1 MIFMPRPDRSA
12 PQGFS
17 QPPQSYNQPPQ
28 ANMQRPSPPQQ
39 QVPIQGT
46 PLQGG
51 GIREDIRA
59 LNSSIL
65 LVTQKMKFL
74 VRNEKILGRNLVV
87 LNKKI
92 KNIED
97 KLALAPQAQA
107 AAGSVSSEEIDS
119 LKQKIILL
127 EAQIEDMRSRTA
139 TTESLKELKYVI
151 DSINP
156 LEFATLTQVRELID
170 KRLKEKGTQ

>member
-1 MIFMPRPDRSA
+1 MIFMPRPDRITQQNAQNYSQA
-12 PQGFS
+12 PQG
-17 QPPQSYNQPPQ
+17 
-28 ANMQRPSPPQQ
+28 NMQRQAPPQQ
-39 QVPIQGT
+39 NSPIQGT
-46 PLQGG
+46 SLQGG

-97 KLALAPQAQA
+97 KLSLTPQSQAQA
-107 AAGSVSSEEIDS
+107 SLVSNEEVEL
-119 LKQKIILL
+119 LKQKVTLL

-156 LEFATLTQVRELID
+156 LEFATLSQVRELID
-170 KRLKEKGTQ
+170 KRLKEKQIP

>member
-1 MIFMPRPDRSA
+1 MIFMPRPDRITQQTAQGYSQS
-12 PQGFS
+12 PQN
-17 QPPQSYNQPPQ
+17 YNQPS
-28 ANMQRPSPPQQ
+28 QRGAPMQQ
-39 QVPIQGT
+39 QAPIQGT
-46 PLQGG
+46 PMQGG

-97 KLALAPQAQA
+97 KLTLTPQSQ
-107 AAGSVSSEEIDS
+107 SNSSNVSSEEVES
-119 LKQKIILL
+119 LKQKITLL

-139 TTESLKELKYVI
+139 TTEALKELKYVI

-156 LEFATLTQVRELID
+156 LEFATLSQVRELID
-170 KRLKEKGTQ
+170 KRLKENKTQ

>member
-1 MIFMPRPDRSA
+1 MIFMPRPERITQQTA
-12 PQGFS
+12 QGYT
-17 QPPQSYNQPPQ
+17 QPPQNYNQPPQ
-28 ANMQRPSPPQQ
+28 RPAPVQQ
-39 QVPIQGT
+39 QAPIQGT
-46 PLQGG
+46 PMQGG
-51 GIREDIRA
+51 GVREDIRA

-92 KNIED
+92 KNLED
-97 KLALAPQAQA
+97 KLNLTPQSQSSSS
-107 AAGSVSSEEIDS
+107 SVSSEEIDS
-119 LKQKIILL
+119 LKQKIALL

-156 LEFATLTQVRELID
+156 LEFATLSQVRELID

>member
-1 MIFMPRPDRSA
+1 MQGAPVQSA
-12 PQGFS
+12 PVQG
-17 QPPQSYNQPPQ
+17 
-28 ANMQRPSPPQQ
+28 NMMQ
-39 QVPIQGT
+39 
-46 PLQGG
+46 G

-65 LVTQKMKFL
+65 LITQKIKYL

-92 KNIED
+92 KTLED
-97 KLALAPQAQA
+97 KVVNAPQNTV
-107 AAGSVSSEEIDS
+107 GSGASSEEMDA
-119 LKQKIILL
+119 LRQKVALL

-139 TTESLKELKYVI
+139 TVEQVKELKYVI

-156 LEFATLTQVRELID
+156 LEFSTLSQVRELID
-170 KRLKEKGTQ
+170 KKMREKQ

>member
-1 MIFMPRPDRSA
+1 MIFMPRPDRTA
-12 PQGFS
+12 PQAPSNYPRPAQGA
-17 QPPQSYNQPPQ
+17 P
-28 ANMQRPSPPQQ
+28 MQRPMPQPPLQQ
-39 QVPIQGT
+39 QGMPSA
-46 PLQGG
+46 GG
-51 GIREDIRA
+51 VREDIRA

-65 LVTQKMKFL
+65 MVTQKMKFL

-92 KNIED
+92 KNLED
-97 KLALAPQAQA
+97 KLSLAPKAEGDASTASGQE
-107 AAGSVSSEEIDS
+107 VES
-119 LKQKIILL
+119 LKQKVSLL

-156 LEFATLTQVRELID
+156 LEFATLSQVRDLID
-170 KRLKEKGTQ
+170 KKLKDKPIQ

>member
-1 MIFMPRPDRSA
+1 MPRPDRSSQQTS
-12 PQGFS
+12 QGFS
-17 QPPQSYNQPPQ
+17 QPPQNYNQPPQ
-28 ANMQRPSPPQQ
+28 RRPPVQQ
-39 QVPIQGT
+39 QAPIQGT
-46 PLQGG
+46 PMQGG

-65 LVTQKMKFL
+65 LVTQKMKYL

-92 KNIED
+92 KNLED
-97 KLALAPQAQA
+97 KLNLTPQSQDSS
-107 AAGSVSSEEIDS
+107 GSISSEEVDL
-119 LKQKIILL
+119 LKQKITLL
-127 EAQIEDMRSRTA
+127 EAQLEDLRSRTA

-156 LEFATLTQVRELID
+156 LEFATLSQVRELID
-170 KRLKEKGTQ
+170 KKLKDKETK

>member
-1 MIFMPRPDRSA
+1 MIFMPRPDRLNQQA
-12 PQGFS
+12 PQGYS
-17 QPPQSYNQPPQ
+17 QPPQNYNQPPQ
-28 ANMQRPSPPQQ
+28 RSAPMQQ
-39 QVPIQGT
+39 QAPIQGN
-46 PLQGG
+46 PMQGG

-65 LVTQKMKFL
+65 LVTQKMKYL

-97 KLALAPQAQA
+97 KLTLAPQSQS
-107 AAGSVSSEEIDS
+107 GSSNVSSEEIDS
-119 LKQKIILL
+119 LKQKITLL

-156 LEFATLTQVRELID
+156 LEFTTLSQVRDLID
-170 KRLKEKGTQ
+170 KKMKEKITK

>member
-1 MIFMPRPDRSA
+1 MPRPDRTTQQA
-12 PQGFS
+12 PPS
-17 QPPQSYNQPPQ
+17 YPRPPQSAPMARPNMPPQ
-28 ANMQRPSPPQQ
+28 APMQQ
-39 QVPIQGT
+39 QGMPSA
-46 PLQGG
+46 GG
-51 GIREDIRA
+51 VREDIRA

-92 KNIED
+92 KNLED
-97 KLALAPQAQA
+97 KLSLSPKSE
-107 AAGSVSSEEIDS
+107 GDSSSISSEEVES
-119 LKQKIILL
+119 LKQKVTLL

-156 LEFATLTQVRELID
+156 LEFATLSQVRDLID
-170 KRLKEKGTQ
+170 KKMKEKETQ